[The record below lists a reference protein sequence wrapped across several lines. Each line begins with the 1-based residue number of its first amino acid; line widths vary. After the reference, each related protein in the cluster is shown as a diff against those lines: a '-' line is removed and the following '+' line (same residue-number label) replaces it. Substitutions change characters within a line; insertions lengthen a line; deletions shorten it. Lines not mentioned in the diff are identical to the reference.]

1 MARVKKL
8 APSRS
13 QQSRP
18 RPVDTSRANEDR
30 SRGESREFPRGSQSR
45 RWHPTKRLGEA
56 RPAPPA
62 RQKTKPRRTFP
73 DDEQENVNHNQNL
86 DQHSNRDFTDYHHH
100 QRPPHH
106 HRHNQPGIDRQSNY
120 AQDDQY
126 KPRDDQYERR
136 DDQYEHRDDQ
146 YENDQYE
153 QPDDEYDHPD
163 DQYEH
168 PDDRYENPDDQY
180 GQPEVYH
187 EQPRPPPYP
196 LQTSSQ
202 PAVPSTH
209 HAYPTNL
216 VPNYPPSHYH
226 PYSQAPAQPSS
237 APLQQGHEYE
247 GAKYARFR
255 TTKLQIALP
264 FKVIKFRRPHS
275 LQPSHQTT
283 PLIRINPTSLI
294 IHRLKVII
302 HLKPIIHYQSR
313 SL

>member
-1 MARVKKL
+1 MLNVLCRDPVGRILNGDRNQSYEEDELAQSASYPTNPTCATPSAPNDAAEWMFSSASLGPPVYRLPSQEAGSSNFRGRRAGRVGIKSMHTSPARVPPPLEDGEISEGEPGLPPMKAPSQTYSIQSNTLIDSQAENEPRVYASARARKVMARVKKL

-146 YENDQYE
+146 YEND
-153 QPDDEYDHPD
+153 
-163 DQYEH
+163 
-168 PDDRYENPDDQY
+168 
-180 GQPEVYH
+180 
-187 EQPRPPPYP
+187 
-196 LQTSSQ
+196 
-202 PAVPSTH
+202 
-209 HAYPTNL
+209 
-216 VPNYPPSHYH
+216 
-226 PYSQAPAQPSS
+226 
-237 APLQQGHEYE
+237 
-247 GAKYARFR
+247 
-255 TTKLQIALP
+255 
-264 FKVIKFRRPHS
+264 
-275 LQPSHQTT
+275 
-283 PLIRINPTSLI
+283 
-294 IHRLKVII
+294 
-302 HLKPIIHYQSR
+302 
-313 SL
+313 